1 MLRSDVRVT
10 ARGRTR
16 LHCRRAMSVCAFL
29 VLVMT
34 LTLPL
39 SVLGQ
44 TTRKA
49 RAEKAARVEKG
60 TQRTPQL
67 SLWVAAYYYPNGPG
81 LREWDRL
88 IGAAKVVPIVAIVN
102 PASGPGDHVDP
113 YIAKVIT
120 RLAKATSSSSPT
132 SERNTRASRSMS

>member
-49 RAEKAARVEKG
+49 RAEKAACRKG
-60 TQRTPQL
+60 DAADAPVKPLGRCVLL
-67 SLWVAAYYYPNGPG
+67 SQWAG
-81 LREWDRL
+81 L
-88 IGAAKVVPIVAIVN
+88 
-102 PASGPGDHVDP
+102 ASGTD
-113 YIAKVIT
+113 
-120 RLAKATSSSSPT
+120 
-132 SERNTRASRSMS
+132 